1 MTNSRG
7 TLAIQSHRTPDSKP
21 LHGADAIAWLDA
33 NADAFDIIVYS
44 HGTPNGVAHAQT
56 AADSRTPGFKTLR
69 CRGQLRALKS
79 EQPELFNSRKNRAAG
94 KRTKR

>member
-44 HGTPNGVAHAQT
+44 HGASRRLSRVQT
-56 AADSRTPGFKTLR
+56 AADSRCAHRFQDVEVQGPTA
-69 CRGQLRALKS
+69 RAKV
-79 EQPELFNSRKNRAAG
+79 
-94 KRTKR
+94 